1 MKKLVKNKKSELVSL
16 EAYSCNCG
24 YCYANCTCSC
34 GYDPQSSVN
43 RSRGSNADNARYV
56 SRGNSYDS
64 HD

>member
-1 MKKLVKNKKSELVSL
+1 M